1 MILAFRA
8 AGSTIFSS
16 MKLRSFCLGA
26 FALILL
32 VLANSVHAIDAGQVD
47 DFQDGTVRDWINGG
61 GSPVLNIDTGGPTG
75 AGDRY
80 LQISSTG
87 SIEPGGRLTVL
98 NLIQWV
104 GNYIAA
110 GVTAIEIDLRNEGAV
125 DLSIRLAFKES
136 FGFGT
141 PGYLSQ
147 PMILPAGSGWL
158 HFSISLAPGNLIAV
172 GDPAPYATF
181 FSTGNGEMR
190 IINAVG
196 TSNLIGDPIA
206 AQLGIDNIRA
216 VPEPATTALLGTGML
231 LLAARLARGK
241 RGSTRV

>member
-16 MKLRSFCLGA
+16 MKLPSLCLGA
-26 FALILL
+26 CALTLL
-32 VLANSVHAIDAGQVD
+32 VLADPAHAIDFGQVD
-47 DFQDGTVRDWINGG
+47 NFQDGTTMDWINGG
-61 GSPVLNIDTGGPTG
+61 GSPVLNIDTGGPAG

-158 HFSISLAPGNLIAV
+158 HFFISLAPSDLIPV
-172 GDPAPYATF
+172 GGPAPYATF
-181 FSTGNGEMR
+181 FSNGNGEMR

-196 TSNLIGDPIA
+196 TGNLNGEPIA

-216 VPEPATTALLGTGML
+216 VPEPTTTAFLGTGMV
-231 LLAARLARGK
+231 LLAARLFRAK
-241 RGSTRV
+241 RRP